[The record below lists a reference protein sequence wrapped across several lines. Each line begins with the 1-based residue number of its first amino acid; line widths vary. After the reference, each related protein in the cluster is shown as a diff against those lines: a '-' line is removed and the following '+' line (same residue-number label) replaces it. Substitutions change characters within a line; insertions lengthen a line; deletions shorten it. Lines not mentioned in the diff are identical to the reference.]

1 MTLPNPL
8 ELIGGVGSPYTRKM
22 VSYLRYRRI
31 PYRIIWGDP
40 ASTLDKKKIEKPKPS
55 LLPTFILADDNNI
68 LKAVTDSTPIIRRL
82 EREFSGRGTIP
93 NDPVLSFINYVLED
107 FADEWGTKYMFHYRW
122 HDKVD
127 ADNAGTIL
135 PLQTLGVLPDD
146 MLMNFKTMISQR
158 QIDRLWVVGSNKS
171 TAAIIDASYRRIL
184 ELLEKHFTKNPFLL
198 GKRPSSA
205 DFALFG
211 QFSQLVNFDPTPRSI
226 AHQTSL
232 RTVAWVGLMED
243 QSGLKI
249 KEDGWMTVDN
259 AIEQLTDFF
268 KELSRGYIPA
278 LIANHEAIEKGDKE
292 WEATIDNCLW
302 KQKSFPYQS
311 KCLKWVNDEY
321 NLLSESDKKK
331 IDVFFQKTGCE
342 KFILA

>member
-55 LLPTFILADDNNI
+55 LLPTFILPDDDNI

-158 QIDRLWVVGSNKS
+158 QIDRLWVVGSNNS
-171 TAAIIDASYRRIL
+171 TAAIIDSSYRRIL

-198 GKRPSSA
+198 GERPSSA

-243 QSGLKI
+243 QSGLMI
-249 KEDGWMTVDN
+249 KEDGWMSADD

-311 KCLKWVNDEY
+311 KCLKWVNEEY

-342 KFILA
+342 KLILA

>member
-40 ASTLDKKKIEKPKPS
+40 VSTLDKKKIEKPKPS
-55 LLPTFILADDNNI
+55 LLPTFILPDENNI

-82 EREFSGRGTIP
+82 EKEFSGRETIP
-93 NDPVLSFINYVLED
+93 KNPVLSFINYILED

-135 PLQTLGVLPDD
+135 PLQTIGTLPDD
-146 MLMNFKTMISQR
+146 MLQNFKAMISQR
-158 QIDRLWVVGSNKS
+158 QIERLWVVGSNNS
-171 TAAIIDASYRRIL
+171 TAAIIDASYRRVL
-184 ELLEKHFTKNPFLL
+184 ALLEKHFTKNQFLL
-198 GKRPSSA
+198 GKRPSSS

-211 QFSQLVNFDPTPRSI
+211 QFSQLVNFDPSPRSI

-243 QSGLKI
+243 YSGLEI
-249 KEDGWMTVDN
+249 HDDDWMSEDE
-259 AIEQLTDFF
+259 AIEQLRDFF
-268 KELSRGYIPA
+268 RELSKGYIPA
-278 LIANHEAIEKGDKE
+278 LIANHKAIKEGEKD
-292 WEATIDNCLW
+292 WETSIDNCIW
-302 KQKSFPYQS
+302 RQKSFPYQS
-311 KCLKWVNDEY
+311 KCLKWINDEY
-321 NLLSESDKKK
+321 NLLSEIDKKK
-331 IDVFFQKTGCE
+331 INEFFENTGCE
-342 KFILA
+342 KLILT

>member
-1 MTLPNPL
+1 MKVVNPI

-40 ASTLDKKKIEKPKPS
+40 APILDEKKIKKPKPS
-55 LLPTFILADDNNI
+55 LLPTFILPDENND

-82 EREFSGRGTIP
+82 EKEFEDRHTIP

-107 FADEWGTKYMFHYRW
+107 FADEWGTKFMFHYRW

-135 PLQTLGVLPDD
+135 PLQTLGALPDD

-158 QIDRLWVVGSNKS
+158 QIDRLWVVGSNNS
-171 TAAIIDASYRRIL
+171 TAPIIDASYRRIL
-184 ELLEKHFTKNPFLL
+184 EILEKHFTKNPFLL

-226 AHQTSL
+226 AHQASL

-243 QSGLKI
+243 QSGLMI
-249 KEDGWMTVDN
+249 KEDDWMSSND

-278 LIANHEAIEKGDKE
+278 LIANYEATEKGDKE

-311 KCLKWVNDEY
+311 KCLKWINDEY
-321 NLLSESDKKK
+321 ALLDEAAKSK
-331 IDVFFQKTGCE
+331 IDNFLESTGC
-342 KFILA
+342 KKMILV

>member
-22 VSYLRYRRI
+22 VSYLRYRGI

-55 LLPTFILADDNNI
+55 LLPTFILPDDNNI

-158 QIDRLWVVGSNKS
+158 QIDRLWVVGSNNS
-171 TAAIIDASYRRIL
+171 TAAIIDSSYRRIL

-249 KEDGWMTVDN
+249 KEDGWMSVDD
-259 AIEQLTDFF
+259 AIAQLTDFF

>member
-1 MTLPNPL
+1 MTPELPIK
-8 ELIGGVGSPYTRKM
+8 LIGSTMSPYTRKM
-22 VSYLRYRRI
+22 VSLLRYRLI
-31 PYRIIWGDP
+31 PYKIIWGDP
-40 ASTLDKKKIEKPKPS
+40 VFILDQMKIEKPKPV
-55 LLPTFILADDNNI
+55 LHPTFIIKSAGETA
-68 LKAVTDSTPIIRRL
+68 KAVTDSTPIIRML
-82 EREFSGRGTIP
+82 ETAFQKRSTIP
-93 NDPVLSFINYVLED
+93 NNPVLAFINYLLED
-107 FADEWGTKYMFHYRW
+107 FGDEWGTKFMFHYRW
-122 HDKVD
+122 YDKVD

-135 PLQTLGVLPDD
+135 PLQTLGALPDD

-158 QIDRLWVVGSNKS
+158 QIDRLWVVGSNNS
-171 TAAIIDASYRRIL
+171 TAPIIDASYRRIL
-184 ELLEKHFTKNPFLL
+184 EILEKHFTKNSFLL

-243 QSGLKI
+243 QSGLMI
-249 KEDGWMTVDN
+249 EEDGWMSADD

-331 IDVFFQKTGCE
+331 IDIFFRNTGCE
-342 KFILA
+342 KLILA

>member
-1 MTLPNPL
+1 
-8 ELIGGVGSPYTRKM
+8 
-22 VSYLRYRRI
+22 
-31 PYRIIWGDP
+31 
-40 ASTLDKKKIEKPKPS
+40 
-55 LLPTFILADDNNI
+55 
-68 LKAVTDSTPIIRRL
+68 
-82 EREFSGRGTIP
+82 
-93 NDPVLSFINYVLED
+93 
-107 FADEWGTKYMFHYRW
+107 MFHYRW

-135 PLQTLGVLPDD
+135 PLQTLGALPDD

-158 QIDRLWVVGSNKS
+158 QIDRLWVVGSNNS
-171 TAAIIDASYRRIL
+171 TAPIIDASYRRIL
-184 ELLEKHFTKNPFLL
+184 EILEKHFTKNPFLL

-205 DFALFG
+205 DFGLFG

-243 QSGLKI
+243 QSGLMI
-249 KEDGWMTVDN
+249 KEDDWMSADD

-278 LIANHEAIEKGDKE
+278 LIANHEAIENGDKE

-321 NLLSESDKKK
+321 NLLSEADKKK
-331 IDVFFQKTGCE
+331 IDIFFRNTGCE
-342 KFILA
+342 KLILA